1 MKLSTR
7 RTVAGAI
14 FWGLWSFLA
23 CDLAAQTCE
32 PARCQ
37 GWSKIQLEINP
48 RRPSPGRFMRMV
60 RLFVSDI
67 PVGSVGKMQIK
78 LRLAVQ

>member
-1 MKLSTR
+1 M
-7 RTVAGAI
+7 I
-14 FWGLWSFLA
+14 FWSFLNVLP
-23 CDLAAQTCE
+23 DPLAAQTCD
-32 PARCQ
+32 PDRCQ
-37 GWSKIQLEINP
+37 GWAKIQLEINP

-60 RLFVSDI
+60 QFFISDI